1 MDARKMGENR
11 MYRYTGPNGQVIES
25 EEALEAGKILSE
37 MKLTKSTVAAVV
49 DGTELDLNVV
59 IAHDAAVSPIT
70 TDTPEGI
77 DIVRHSC
84 CHLLAEAV
92 TRLYPGTAPAIG
104 PTIKDGFY
112 YDMEFPAPI
121 SEADLP
127 AIEKEMRK
135 IAKRNVPVT
144 RVRVP
149 REEAIKLFTERKDPY
164 KVEILEGITDDT
176 VNIYKQDEYVDL
188 CRGPHVPNTVHLK
201 HFKLLSLAGAYWRGD
216 EHNIML
222 TRIYGT
228 AFNTQEE
235 LDAYITRM
243 EEARRR
249 DHRKLGRELD
259 LFSLHNE
266 GVGFPFF
273 HPKGM
278 VVMNKLMSFW
288 RHLHFLNGY
297 TEARTPQILNRDLWL
312 QSGHWDHYR
321 ENMYFTT
328 IDEIPHA
335 IKPMNCPGGIIIYK
349 TAKHSYRELPIRMGE
364 LGIVHRHELS
374 GALHGLMRVRCFTQ
388 DDAHHFCTPEQIKD
402 EVKLIMKLEDY
413 VYTHVFGFKYHVELS
428 TRPENSMGSDELW
441 ATAEN
446 ALKETLEETGTPYVI
461 NPGDGAFYG
470 PKIDFHLEDCIGRTW
485 QCGTIQLDFTMPEKF
500 EMTYVGADG
509 KEHRPVMLHRTV
521 MGSIER
527 FMGILIENYAG
538 VFPYWLAPV
547 QVKLLPVSGDHLAY
561 ARGIMMKLQ
570 DMGVRVELD
579 SRDEKLGRKIR
590 DAQMEKIPYML
601 VIGDKEVESGTI
613 AVRDRA
619 KGDIGAM
626 DFASFSA
633 LLSEQFDPE
642 KENFRA

>member
-349 TAKHSYRELPIRMGE
+349 TSKHSYRELPIRMGE

>member
-1 MDARKMGENR
+1 MRKFKGDFVQMFKFA
-11 MYRYTGPNGQVIES
+11 GPQGQVIES
-25 EEALEAGKILSE
+25 EAAEAGKILSA
-37 MKLTKSTVAAVV
+37 MRLSKGALAAKV
-49 DGTELDLNVV
+49 DETELDLNVV
-59 IAHDAAVSPIT
+59 IDHDANIAPIT
-70 TDTPEGI
+70 ADTPEGL
-77 DIVRHSC
+77 DIIRHSTA
-84 CHLLAEAV
+84 HLLAEAV
-92 TRLYPGTAPAIG
+92 TRLYPGAVVAIG

-112 YDMEFPAPI
+112 YDIEFPQPI
-121 SEADLP
+121 SESDLP
-127 AIEKEMRK
+127 AIEKEMRR
-135 IAKRNVPVT
+135 IVKRAVPIKRERIT
-144 RVRVP
+144 R
-149 REEAIKLFTERKDPY
+149 EAAIQLFKERKDPY
-164 KVEILEGITDDT
+164 KLEILEGIKDDT
-176 VNIYKQDEYVDL
+176 VNVYWQDEYVDL
-188 CRGPHVPNTVHLK
+188 CRGPHVPNTSHLK

-228 AFNTQEE
+228 AFNNQEE
-235 LDAYITRM
+235 LDAYIKRM

-249 DHRKLGRELD
+249 DHRKLGKELD

-288 RHLHFLNGY
+288 RRLHFLNGY
-297 TEARTPQILNRDLWL
+297 TEVRTPQILNRELWL
-312 QSGHWDHYR
+312 KSGHWDHYR

-328 IDEIPHA
+328 IDDVPHA

-349 TAKHSYRELPIRMGE
+349 TSMHSYRELPLRMGE

-413 VYTHVFGFKYHVELS
+413 VYTHVFDFKYHVELS

-441 ATAEN
+441 ATAEK
-446 ALKETLEETGTPYVI
+446 ALRETLEETNTPYVV

-500 EMTYVGADG
+500 EMTYIGADG
-509 KEHRPVMLHRTV
+509 KEHRPVMLHRTIL
-521 MGSIER
+521 GSIER

-538 VFPYWLAPV
+538 AFPYWLAPV
-547 QVKLLPVSGDHLAY
+547 QVKLLPVSEDHLTY
-561 ARGIMMKLQ
+561 ARDLMMKLQ
-570 DMGVRVELD
+570 DINVRVEVD

-601 VIGDKEVESGTI
+601 ILGDKEVQSGSVS
-613 AVRDRA
+613 VRDRA
-619 KGDIGAM
+619 KGDLGAM
-626 DFASFSA
+626 DFGAFTK
-633 LLSEQFDPE
+633 LLSDQYDPE

>member
-1 MDARKMGENR
+1 MFK
-11 MYRYTGPNGQVIES
+11 YSGPDGQLLES
-25 EEALEAGKILSE
+25 EALEAGKILAG
-37 MKLTKSTVAAVV
+37 MKLDKGAIAAAIDGKPVDLDVVV
-49 DGTELDLNVV
+49 D
-59 IAHDAAVSPIT
+59 HDAKVEPIVT
-70 TDTPEGI
+70 SSDLGI
-77 DIVRHSC
+77 DIVRHSTA
-84 CHLLAEAV
+84 HLLAEAV
-92 TRLYPGTAPAIG
+92 EHLYPGAKVAIG

-112 YDMEFPAPI
+112 YDIQFPSPI
-121 SEADLP
+121 SDADLP
-127 AIEKEMRK
+127 NIEKEMHR
-135 IAKRNVPVT
+135 IAKRNVPLRRERIT
-144 RVRVP
+144 K
-149 REEAIKLFTERKDPY
+149 EEAIKLFKDRDDPY
-164 KVEILEGITDDT
+164 KLEILDGITDPT
-176 VNIYKQDEYVDL
+176 VNVYWQDDYVDL
-188 CRGPHVPNTVHLK
+188 CRGPHVPNTSYLK
-201 HFKLLSLAGAYWRGD
+201 HFKLMSVAGAYWRGD

-235 LDAYITRM
+235 LDAYITKM

-249 DHRKLGRELD
+249 DHRKIGKDLD

-278 VVMNKLMSFW
+278 VIMNKLMSFW

-297 TEARTPQILNRDLWL
+297 TEVRTPQILNRELWVR
-312 QSGHWDHYR
+312 SGHWDHYR

-328 IDEIPHA
+328 IDDMPYA

-349 TAKHSYRELPIRMGE
+349 NSKHSYRELPIRMGE

-402 EVKLIMKLEDY
+402 EVKLIMKLDDY
-413 VYTHVFGFKYHVELS
+413 VYSHVFGFKYHVELS

-441 ATAEN
+441 ETAEK
-446 ALKETLEETGTPYVI
+446 ALRETLEETKTPYVV

-509 KEHRPVMLHRTV
+509 KEHRPVMLHRTIL
-521 MGSIER
+521 GSIER

-538 VFPYWLAPV
+538 AFPFWLAPV
-547 QVKLLPVSGDHLAY
+547 QAKILPVSAEHMEY
-561 ARGIMMKLQ
+561 AQQTAEKLQ
-570 DMGVRVELD
+570 DSGIRTEID
-579 SRDEKLGRKIR
+579 NRDEKLGRKIR
-590 DAQMEKIPYML
+590 DAQLEKVPYML
-601 VIGDKEVESGTI
+601 VIGDKEVSSGTV

-619 KGDIGAM
+619 KGDLGSM
-626 DFASFSA
+626 NLETLTSLFA
-633 LLSEQFDPE
+633 EQYDPE
-642 KENFRA
+642 KENFRVSSHCHS

>member
-1 MDARKMGENR
+1 MYKYSGPDGQILESDALKAGE
-11 MYRYTGPNGQVIES
+11 I
-25 EEALEAGKILSE
+25 LAG
-37 MKLTKSTVAAVV
+37 MKLNKGAVAASI
-49 DGTELDLNVV
+49 DGTAFDLDVLVE
-59 IAHDAAVSPIT
+59 HDAQIAPIPANS
-70 TDTPEGI
+70 DEGL
-77 DIVRHSC
+77 DIVRHSTA
-84 CHLLAEAV
+84 HLLAEAV
-92 TRLYPGTAPAIG
+92 EHLYPGAKVAIG

-112 YDMEFPAPI
+112 YDIQFPAPI
-121 SEADLP
+121 SDSDLP
-127 AIEKEMRK
+127 AIEKEMHK
-135 IAKRNVPVT
+135 IAKRNIPL
-144 RVRVP
+144 R
-149 REEAIKLFTERKDPY
+149 RERLSKDDAIKLFKDRDDPY
-164 KVEILEGITDDT
+164 KLEILDGITDDS
-176 VNIYKQDEYVDL
+176 VNVYWQDDYVDL
-188 CRGPHVPNTVHLK
+188 CRGPHVPNTSYLK
-201 HFKLLSLAGAYWRGD
+201 HFKLMSVAGAYWRGD

-228 AFNTQEE
+228 AFNSQED
-235 LDAYITRM
+235 LDAYITKM

-249 DHRKLGRELD
+249 DHRKLGKDLD

-278 VVMNKLMSFW
+278 VMMNKLMSFW

-297 TEARTPQILNRDLWL
+297 TEVRTPQILNRDLWV

-321 ENMYFTT
+321 DNMYFTT
-328 IDEIPHA
+328 IDEMPYA

-349 TAKHSYRELPIRMGE
+349 NKKHSYRELPIRMGE

-402 EVKLIMKLEDY
+402 EVKLIMKLDDY
-413 VYTHVFGFKYHVELS
+413 VYSHVLGFKYHVELS

-446 ALKETLEETGTPYVI
+446 ALRETLEETGTPYVI

-500 EMTYVGADG
+500 DMTYVGADG
-509 KEHRPVMLHRTV
+509 QEHRPVMLHRTIL
-521 MGSIER
+521 GSIER

-538 VFPYWLAPV
+538 VFPFWLAPV
-547 QVKLLPVSGDHLAY
+547 QAKLLVVSSDHVPY
-561 ARGIMMKLQ
+561 AREVLEKLQ
-570 DMGVRVELD
+570 DLGIRAEID
-579 SRDEKLGRKIR
+579 DRDEKLGKKIR
-590 DAQMEKIPYML
+590 DAQMEKVPYML
-601 VIGDKEVESGTI
+601 VIGDKEVENKTL

-619 KGDIGAM
+619 KGDLGSMSFDELAQL
-626 DFASFSA
+626 FAS
-633 LLSEQFDPE
+633 QYDPE
-642 KENFRA
+642 KENFRVKSESAK

>member
-1 MDARKMGENR
+1 MFK
-11 MYRYTGPNGQVIES
+11 YSGPEGQMLES
-25 EEALEAGKILSE
+25 EALKAGDVLAAW
-37 MKLTKSTVAAVV
+37 KLGKGAIAALVDGKPVDLDVVV
-49 DGTELDLNVV
+49 D
-59 IAHDAAVSPIT
+59 HDAAVAPVV
-70 TDTPEGI
+70 PESDEGL
-77 DIVRHSC
+77 DIVRHSTA
-84 CHLLAEAV
+84 HLLAEAV
-92 TRLYPGTAPAIG
+92 CHLYPGAVVAIG

-112 YDMEFPAPI
+112 YDIQFPEPI
-121 SEADLP
+121 SESDLP
-127 AIEKEMRK
+127 KIEKEMHK
-135 IAKRNVPVT
+135 IAKRSVPL
-144 RVRVP
+144 R
-149 REEAIKLFTERKDPY
+149 RERIAREKAIELFTERKDPY
-164 KVEILEGITDDT
+164 KVEILNEITDDT
-176 VNIYKQDEYVDL
+176 VNVYWQDDYVDL
-188 CRGPHVPNTVHLK
+188 CRGPHVPNTSYLK

-228 AFNTQEE
+228 AFNTAEE

-249 DHRKLGRELD
+249 DHRRIGKELD

-288 RHLHFLNGY
+288 RRLHTLNGY

-328 IDEIPHA
+328 IDDIPHA

-349 TAKHSYRELPIRMGE
+349 TSMHSYRDLPIRMGE

-413 VYTHVFGFKYHVELS
+413 LYSHVFGFKYHVELS

-441 ATAEN
+441 AVAEN
-446 ALKETLEETGTPYVI
+446 ALRETLEETGTPYVI

-500 EMTYVGADG
+500 DMTYIGADG
-509 KEHRPVMLHRTV
+509 KEHRPVMLHRTL

-547 QVKLLPVSGDHLAY
+547 QVKLLAVSEDHMPY
-561 ARGIMMKLQ
+561 AREIAMKLQ
-570 DMGVRVELD
+570 DMNVRVEID

-590 DAQMEKIPYML
+590 DAQMEKVPSML
-601 VIGDKEVESGTI
+601 VIGDKEVEGKTL

-619 KGDIGAM
+619 KGDLGAM
-626 DFASFSA
+626 SFDAFAQ
-633 LLSEQFDPE
+633 LLSEQYDPE